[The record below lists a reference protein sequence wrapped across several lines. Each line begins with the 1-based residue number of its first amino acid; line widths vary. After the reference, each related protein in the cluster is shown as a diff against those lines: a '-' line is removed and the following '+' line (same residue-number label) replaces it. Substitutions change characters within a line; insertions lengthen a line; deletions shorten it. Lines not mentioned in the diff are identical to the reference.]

1 MRRVAGIA
9 QDVTLAGR
17 HAAGKL
23 DPRDEFHF
31 CRRMALQLLCPSYSV
46 VVREGK
52 NSDTGGLPSLSE
64 LEGRVR
70 SVGRR
75 GMHVK
80 INFVWHNDTPPFST
94 CFILYIM
101 HMQ

>member
-64 LEGRVR
+64 LEGE
-70 SVGRR
+70 GPFRR
-75 GMHVK
+75 
-80 INFVWHNDTPPFST
+80 TPWNACEDQF
-94 CFILYIM
+94 CLA
-101 HMQ
+101 